1 MSRCI
6 FFSFLIFPC
15 IGLTQPVPPTR
26 ATLAAG
32 KMHRLAA
39 QQFPSTIARG
49 TRLAVTTTP
58 ATEFPLSIRW
68 NPSDATPSL
77 AIPTATPPGDYQVW
91 LTDSSSGASI
101 ATFQVSVAE
110 PPRLAASSLPPVVLL
125 NGFKLV
131 CSASQPSSTF
141 GLMPTLLSSEVLFFD
156 NCVECSDDCSID
168 QLGESFAQFLS
179 KFLYTDGTPVAEF
192 DAVGYSMGG
201 LILRSY
207 LTGKVPELNEPTRAL
222 FFPPPSTRIRKA
234 IFLAT
239 PHFGSGVANLGEG
252 SQVTQ
257 LQSGSAFTY
266 SLATWNQ
273 GMDDLRGVDSIAI
286 AGNAGTLGQSD
297 GLIPI
302 TSASL
307 SFAAEPARTRVLDY
321 CHTDP
326 LFLSINLP
334 YGCSGV
340 SIARITSPSHPTY
353 RIIDSFLHDTVEW
366 RSIGQSAAQNQYL
379 SSFGGLQVVSA
390 DSIENLRTDFSSVT
404 FTPASGGSAVRLFAG
419 QQGVYYSDF
428 LPAGAGTLRFVAG
441 ASDVRVPYQVPA
453 GGYRA
458 LMLKDAP
465 SITRVLPAAGLVN
478 TLNLAPGSFISIYGN
493 GLANGTAAATS
504 LNFPTTLGGTRLIV
518 DGQPLGMLAVSPT
531 QINAYLPQ
539 NLTGLVTLQINTTA
553 GRHTQNLWM
562 APAVPAIFSQDR
574 TGTGPGAI
582 THAATA
588 QLVTAANPAIA
599 GEFVSIY
606 LTGLGATSRIGSLD
620 VTTIQPGVMFG
631 NTAARVTFSGLA
643 PGYVGLYQIN
653 AQVPAGVRGPAIPV
667 TVQAAGVTSNL
678 VTLAIQ

>member
-1 MSRCI
+1 
-6 FFSFLIFPC
+6 
-15 IGLTQPVPPTR
+15 
-26 ATLAAG
+26 
-32 KMHRLAA
+32 MHRLATHEI
-39 QQFPSTIARG
+39 PSTITPG
-49 TRLAVTTTP
+49 TRLSVATIP
-58 ATEFPLSIRW
+58 ATQFRLSIQW
-68 NPSDATPSL
+68 DDSDGTPFLS
-77 AIPTATPPGDYQVW
+77 IPTATPPGDYVVR
-91 LTDSSSGASI
+91 LTDSSTGLSVSS
-101 ATFQVSVAE
+101 FDVSVAE

-141 GLMPTLLSSEVLFFD
+141 GLMPSLLSSEVLFFD

-168 QLGESFAQFLS
+168 QLGDSFAQFLS
-179 KFLYTDGTPVAEF
+179 RWRLADGTPVTQF
-192 DAVGYSMGG
+192 DAVAYSMGG

-222 FFPPPSTRIRKA
+222 FFPPPLTKIRKA

-252 SQVTQ
+252 SQVTE

-286 AGNAGTLGQSD
+286 AGNAGTFGQSD

-307 SFAAEPARTRVLDY
+307 SFVAEPARTRVLNY

-334 YGCSGV
+334 YGCSGD
-340 SIARITSPSHPTY
+340 SIARITSASHPTY
-353 RIIDSFLHDTVEW
+353 RIIDSFLHDTDEW

-390 DSIENLRTDFSSVT
+390 DSIENPRTDFSSVT

-441 ASDVRVPYQVPA
+441 ASDIRVPYQVPA

-458 LMLKDAP
+458 LLLKDP
-465 SITRVLPAAGLVN
+465 PVITRVLPAAGLVN
-478 TLNLAPGSFISIYGN
+478 TLSIAPGSFISIYGS
-493 GLANGTAAATS
+493 GLADSTATATS
-504 LNFPTTLGGTRLIV
+504 LNFPTELGGTRAIV
-518 DGQPLGMLAVSPT
+518 DGQPLGLLAVSPS

-539 NLTGLVTLQINTTA
+539 SLTGLVTLQINTAA

-582 THAATA
+582 THALSA

-606 LTGLGATSRIGSLD
+606 VTGLGATNRVGSLD
-620 VTTIQPGVMFG
+620 VTTIQPVVMFG
-631 NTAARVTFSGLA
+631 NIAARVTFSGLA

-653 AQVPAGVRGPAIPV
+653 AQVPAGVRGAAIPV
-667 TVQAAGVTSNL
+667 TVQADGVTSNV
-678 VTLAIQ
+678 VTLAVQ

>member
-1 MSRCI
+1 MH
-6 FFSFLIFPC
+6 
-15 IGLTQPVPPTR
+15 Q
-26 ATLAAG
+26 LAAE
-32 KMHRLAA
+32 
-39 QQFPSTIARG
+39 QIPSTTARG
-49 TRLAVTTTP
+49 TRLKVTTNP
-58 ATEFPLSIRW
+58 ATRFRW
-68 NPSDATPSL
+68 SLQWDPSNGTPSL
-77 AIPTATPPGDYQVW
+77 AIPTATPPGDYQVQ
-91 LTDSSSGASI
+91 LTDSSTGATLSN
-101 ATFQVSVAE
+101 FEVSVAE
-110 PPRLAASSLPPVVLL
+110 PPRLAASPLPPVVLL

-131 CSASQPSSTF
+131 CSASQASSTF
-141 GLMPTLLSSEVLFFD
+141 GLMPSLLSSEVLFFD

-168 QLGESFAQFLS
+168 QLGDSFAQFLS
-179 KFLYTDGTPVAEF
+179 KFRFTDGTPVSQF
-192 DAVGYSMGG
+192 DAVAYSMGG

-207 LTGKVPELNEPTRAL
+207 LTGKVPELNEPTSAL
-222 FFPPPSTRIRKA
+222 FFPPPLTKIRKA
-234 IFLAT
+234 IFLAA
-239 PHFGSGVANLGEG
+239 PHFGSAVANLGEG

-340 SIARITSPSHPTY
+340 SIARITSASHPTY
-353 RIIDSFLHDTVEW
+353 RIIDSFLHDTDEW
-366 RSIGQSAAQNQYL
+366 RSIGQSAVQNQYL

-404 FTPASGGSAVRLFAG
+404 FTPAAGGSAIRLFAG

-428 LPAGAGTLRFVAG
+428 LPAGAGTLRFVVG
-441 ASDVRVPYQVPA
+441 VSDIRVPYQVPA

-458 LMLKDAP
+458 LLVKDPPA
-465 SITRVLPAAGLVN
+465 IARVLPAAGLVN
-478 TLNLAPGSFISIYGN
+478 TLSLAPGSFISIYGT
-493 GLANGTAAATS
+493 GLADATASATS
-504 LNFPTTLGGTRLIV
+504 LNFPTTLGGARAIV
-518 DGQPLGMLAVSPT
+518 DGQPLGMLAVSPS
-531 QINAYLPQ
+531 QINAYLPS
-539 NLTGLVTLQINTTA
+539 NLTGLVKLQINTAA
-553 GRHTQNLWM
+553 GRHSLNLWM

-582 THAATA
+582 THALTA
-588 QLVTAANPAIA
+588 QLVTSANPAIG

-606 LTGLGATSRIGSLD
+606 LTGLGATSRVGSLD
-620 VTTIQPGVMFG
+620 VTTIQPEVMFG
-631 NTAARVTFSGLA
+631 SSPARVTFSGLT
-643 PGYVGLYQIN
+643 PGYVGLYQVN
-653 AQVPAGVRGPAIPV
+653 AQVPPGLRGPAIPV
-667 TVQAAGVTSNL
+667 TVQAAGVTSNV